1 MITDITLL
9 SKRFQ
14 MAWYIFFFSELECPE
29 PEKPKN
35 GKLVSCS
42 DRKYQGSCKIKCDPG
57 YSLNG
62 PSVRYCTTSGESV
75 KWTGSTPTCQGSNW
89 PFCIFRKVTSF
100 FLEHFIFFFLQWY
113 KFQFII
119 ICMNVAKYRVWIQR
133 GVVAKMTSKPGVVF
147 YCYLSITRTLCNSN
161 LTSTPNKFHFL
172 GSTS

>member
-1 MITDITLL
+1 MFGSVSIMNDYRYHVTVKTFSNGMI
-9 SKRFQ
+9 F
-14 MAWYIFFFSELECPE
+14 FFFSELECPE

-75 KWTGSTPTCQGSNW
+75 KWTGSTPTCQGSNR

-100 FLEHFIFFFLQWY
+100 FLEHFIIFFYNDINFNL
-113 KFQFII
+113 
-119 ICMNVAKYRVWIQR
+119 
-133 GVVAKMTSKPGVVF
+133 
-147 YCYLSITRTLCNSN
+147 LS
-161 LTSTPNKFHFL
+161 FA
-172 GSTS
+172 